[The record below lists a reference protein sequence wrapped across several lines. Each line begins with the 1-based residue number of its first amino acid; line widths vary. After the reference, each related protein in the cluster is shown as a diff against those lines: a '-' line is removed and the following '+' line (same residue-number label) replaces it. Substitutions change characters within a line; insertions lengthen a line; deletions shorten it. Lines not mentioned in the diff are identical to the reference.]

1 MSEPA
6 ILTEGLTKQ
15 YGSTTAV
22 DELTLTVESDEIYG
36 FLGPNGA
43 GKSTTIGLLMD
54 YLRPTTGS
62 ISVLGQDPQRDVV
75 DVHSRVGILPDRY
88 SLYDGLTARQ
98 HLELV
103 IDTKRVSDSPE
114 VLLDRVGLED
124 VDGQSVGTFSQ
135 GMEQRLA
142 LAMALVGDPD
152 LLVLDEP
159 FTGLDPH
166 GVRTV
171 REIVHEENDRGAAV
185 FFSSHVL
192 GQVEFVCDRIGILHE
207 GRLVAEGTIDSLRA
221 DTNVGADAPVEE
233 IFVSVTNGPV
243 LTDEPS
249 SETT

>member
-1 MSEPA
+1 M
-6 ILTEGLTKQ
+6 
-15 YGSTTAV
+15 
-22 DELTLTVESDEIYG
+22 
-36 FLGPNGA
+36 
-43 GKSTTIGLLMD
+43 
-54 YLRPTTGS
+54 
-62 ISVLGQDPQRDVV
+62 
-75 DVHSRVGILPDRY
+75 
-88 SLYDGLTARQ
+88 
-98 HLELV
+98 V
-103 IDTKRVSDSPE
+103 IDTKRVSESPAA
-114 VLLDRVGLED
+114 LLDRVGLDD

-207 GRLVAEGTIDSLRA
+207 GRRVIEGTINSLRTETPVGS
-221 DTNVGADAPVEE
+221 DTTVEE
-233 IFVSVTNGPV
+233 IFVAVTGGSG
-243 LTDEPS
+243 LSDEPS
-249 SETT
+249 SETTQ